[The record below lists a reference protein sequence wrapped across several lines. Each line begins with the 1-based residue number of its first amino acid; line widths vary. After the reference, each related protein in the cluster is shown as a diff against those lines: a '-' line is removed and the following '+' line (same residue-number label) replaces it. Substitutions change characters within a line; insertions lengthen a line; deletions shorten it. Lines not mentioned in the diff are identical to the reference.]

1 MKMKTFFIL
10 LLVLIFITYGSSFG
24 RKRISSCC
32 KCNEQTLSKTDSCEE
47 DENIVSD
54 YYYDCDPNKFG
65 IVQKIPYTRTGP
77 GCDTLQIDF
86 SSACI
91 RCGMCLAI
99 AEKVY
104 LTFSYFSY
112 SILQTIFCNNESLYK
127 RINQTLLDVH
137 EMMSPSACLNDTEVK
152 LLLRTI
158 CDHSFQYY
166 GLRQCDGRKFICDNL
181 PGFTLLSTSADGL
194 WGNKLRDLCH
204 YYLDEI
210 DEVQLYEQW
219 KQWCSDEESTADMS
233 DIICRS
239 EMGLL
244 RDCRNMKTP
253 EKYEFPFNTYNA
265 KVKITA
271 TYGKYGRH

>member
-1 MKMKTFFIL
+1 MYFSHESRTKIKTLFIL
-10 LLVLIFITYGSSFG
+10 LLVFIFITYGSSFD

-32 KCNEQTLSKTDSCEE
+32 KCNEQTLSKTDACEE
-47 DENIVSD
+47 DENIASD
-54 YYYDCDPNKFG
+54 YYYDCDPTKFG
-65 IVQKIPYTRTGP
+65 IVQKIPYSRAGP

-99 AEKVY
+99 AEK
-104 LTFSYFSY
+104 
-112 SILQTIFCNNESLYK
+112 
-127 RINQTLLDVH
+127 INQTLLDVH
-137 EMMSPSACLNDTEVK
+137 EMMSPSACLNDTEVE

-158 CDHSFQYY
+158 CDNSFQYY
-166 GLRQCDGRKFICDNL
+166 ALRECDGQKFICDNL

-194 WGNKLRDLCH
+194 WASKLADLCH

-210 DEVQLYEQW
+210 NEVQLYEQW
-219 KQWCSDEESTADMS
+219 QHWCNEEETTADIS

-239 EMGLL
+239 ETGLL
-244 RDCRNMKTP
+244 RDCRNMNIP
-253 EKYEFPFNTYNA
+253 ETYEFPFNTYNA

-271 TYGKYGRH
+271 TYGKYGRL